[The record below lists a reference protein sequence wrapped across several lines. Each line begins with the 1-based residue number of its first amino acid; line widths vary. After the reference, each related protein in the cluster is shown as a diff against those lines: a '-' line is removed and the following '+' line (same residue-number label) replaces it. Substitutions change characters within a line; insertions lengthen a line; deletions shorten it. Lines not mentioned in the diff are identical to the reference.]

1 MSYLSWA
8 GARQAHL
15 FASLPSP
22 AVEATDCV
30 SKVACRLIAD
40 DEASYKYLVE
50 SIRRFPDHV
59 TFKGMM
65 QQVGFSSVKHIPMS
79 GRIVALYSGI
89 KL

>member
-1 MSYLSWA
+1 M
-8 GARQAHL
+8 

-50 SIRRFPDHV
+50 SIRRFPDPD
-59 TFKGMM
+59 TFASMIYSAGFE
-65 QQVGFSSVKHIPMS
+65 QVGIRTLT
-79 GRIVALYSGI
+79 GGIVAIHSGF
-89 KL
+89 KS